1 MAAKWTFDGWVY
13 HDREGRKAGPVPAA
27 QLRELMA
34 RGEVRPADRV
44 WRQWGRV
51 GQLLMPTRAEEA
63 LRDDQ
68 PAGPF

>member
-34 RGEVRPADRV
+34 RGEVRHTDTV
-44 WRQWGRV
+44 WRQWDGIS
-51 GQLLMPTRAEEA
+51 QLLIPTLAKEA
-63 LRDDQ
+63 LHDGQ